1 MAKIGFLWHRPNV
14 PVLLALYKGDII
26 IGLGSNLVKQ
36 VIYYV
41 KATQWIFDAVFNLSF
56 FSTIKEKTL
65 TSHCYSYNTFL
76 TAYT

>member
-1 MAKIGFLWHRPNV
+1 MQNKMPPCLMAKIGFLWHRPNV

-41 KATQWIFDAVFNLSF
+41 KATQ
-56 FSTIKEKTL
+56 
-65 TSHCYSYNTFL
+65 
-76 TAYT
+76 